1 MIRPATAIRE
11 AFLPGDPLTLDEA
24 AAVVGGDRRRASQA
38 LTHLAA
44 VDAFVRVRK
53 QLWVRA
59 GAPADRYRLAA
70 RITEPYAFAYGTAL
84 ALHGGGSADRSEVL
98 VSAAHRFDSFEH
110 DGLAYRRALPW
121 RPTGL
126 TRVPVGPEFVWL
138 TSLARTVVECV
149 RVPADAGGIA
159 EVVRGVAA
167 VAALDAAEV
176 LAVVDDYGEATLAAR
191 LGFVLETT
199 GHDDPGLLLALEERR
214 PRARFYLEPTRRGG
228 RRVPRWNVIVPSH
241 LMDATTDAA

>member
-1 MIRPATAIRE
+1 MTRPATALRE
-11 AFLPGDPLTLDEA
+11 AFLPGDPLTLEA

-44 VDAFVRVRK
+44 LGACVRVRK

-70 RITEPYAFAYGTAL
+70 RITAPYAFSYGTAL

-98 VSAAHRFDSFEH
+98 VSTPHRFDPFEH

-126 TRVPVGPEFVWL
+126 TRVSVGPEFVWL

-159 EVVRGVAA
+159 EVIRGVAA
-167 VAALDAAEV
+167 VGTLDPAAV
-176 LAVVDDYGEATLAAR
+176 LGLVDDYGEATLAAR
-191 LGFVLETT
+191 LGFVLEAT
-199 GHDDPGLLLALEERR
+199 GHDDPDFLAGLEDRR
-214 PRARFYLEPTRRGG
+214 PRARFYLDPARRGG
-228 RRVPRWNVIVPSH
+228 RRVARWNMIVPPH
-241 LMDATTDAA
+241 LLPAGADAA